1 MQKKILITGVTGLV
15 GSHLLDILLEMDE
28 YEIFICCRND
38 KYESQNNKI
47 KAIKIDFSADWDIDI
62 LPQDLFAIVHL
73 SQAENFRDFPNKASE
88 VFYIN
93 TLSTLKLIDF
103 ASKNKV
109 AHFIYASSGGV
120 YGNDGIF
127 IEDQEAA
134 YKKEMGFYIGTKYC
148 SEVILKNYFDELNVK
163 IIRFFFVYGNNQK
176 RMMLIPRLIDRVKN
190 EEPISLQGTS
200 GMSINP
206 VHASDAAKAIIACL
220 KIPESSIINV
230 GGPQVLTLKDV
241 GEIIG
246 EALNKKPRFM
256 IDENTDSPI
265 LVGEITKMTALIQE
279 PLVSFKEGIKTM
291 ISK

>member
-15 GSHLLDILLEMDE
+15 GSHLLDILLEIDE

-38 KYESQNNKI
+38 KHESQKDKI
-47 KAIKIDFSADWDIDI
+47 QAIKIDFSTDWDINI

-127 IEDQEAA
+127 AEDQEAV

-148 SEVILKNYFDELNVK
+148 SEVILKNYFDELSVK

-176 RMMLIPRLIDRVKN
+176 RSMLIPRLIDRVKN
-190 EEPISLQGTS
+190 EEPILLQGTS

-220 KIPESSIINV
+220 KIPESSMINV
-230 GGPQVLTLKDV
+230 AGPQVLTLKDV

-256 IDENTDSPI
+256 IDENTDSTK
-265 LVGEITKMTALIQE
+265 LVGEITKMAALIQE
-279 PLVSFKEGIKTM
+279 PLISFKEGIKTM
-291 ISK
+291 I